1 MPPVRLPASDGRDVP
16 HLPPRP
22 GVVRCLMEPSGPRIQ
37 MVSRTSILLRFAPT
51 APPFVNPPQPT
62 QTCSSPSHLIQD
74 SIGLQPTDHGR
85 ADLIGCRG
93 RGSYQRDPGDAV
105 GATGGWLTNGGSS
118 VGALD
123 ASSTA

>member
-37 MVSRTSILLRFAPT
+37 MVSCTSIILRFAPT

-74 SIGLQPTDHGR
+74 SIGFQPTDPGGAGR
-85 ADLIGCRG
+85 EPKVPPAGPLEMVAG
-93 RGSYQRDPGDAV
+93 RPDSRD
-105 GATGGWLTNGGSS
+105 
-118 VGALD
+118 
-123 ASSTA
+123 